1 MPHRRNPEDSMLQHL
16 IRISQALA
24 GQLDFRSAIQAVA
37 DEVSD
42 IIPYDHLDVCIVRP
56 DGETHAAY
64 ETGLTTRW
72 GSADE
77 PPMPMDRSPIRDL
90 LWGAVPYILTD
101 DATGDARF
109 LFEGAFNRPIF
120 DAGLRS
126 RLHVPLRVQGAVIG
140 ALSCSSHARA
150 RYTLDD
156 VKAAQHVADLLAP
169 YFYALRASEQA
180 KQSAIE
186 EAEARA
192 REDGL
197 RLAAFRL
204 TEAQERERQRIG
216 MDLHDETLAHLT
228 RLLHR
233 VSRLAEADVVDGEAL
248 RPVAESLNAC
258 IAELRRIIDDAKPNV
273 LQLFGFTHGI
283 EDLLDRARQEAG
295 PGLATRLVDDT
306 GGRINALDEPVRLAL
321 FRIVQEALNNAAR
334 HANAGEI
341 VVHLKAEPHRIVIA
355 VTDDGVG
362 LSGGHSRKTGGIH
375 NMRTRAALVAAEF
388 RIGRPSTGRGTRVS
402 IALPVPRP
410 AEAAVAEAV
419 AP

>member
-1 MPHRRNPEDSMLQHL
+1 MTRPRDSDETMLQHL

-37 DEVSD
+37 DEVRE

-64 ETGLTTRW
+64 ETGLHTRW

-77 PPMPMDRSPIRDL
+77 PPMPMALSPIRAV
-90 LWGAVPYILTD
+90 LWGEVPYLLTD
-101 DATGDARF
+101 DATGDDRF
-109 LFEGAFNRPIF
+109 QFEGAFNRPIF
-120 DAGLRS
+120 DAHLRS

-140 ALSCSSHARA
+140 ALSCSSHACG
-150 RYTLDD
+150 RYDLDD

-180 KQSAIE
+180 RQSAIE

-216 MDLHDETLAHLT
+216 MDLHDETLAGLT

-233 VSRLAEADVVDGEAL
+233 VSRLCERDGIDGEDLA
-248 RPVAESLNAC
+248 PVAAGLKSS

-295 PGLATRLVDDT
+295 PELRTRLVDET
-306 GGRINALDEPVRLAL
+306 QGRINGLDEPVRLAL

-334 HANAGEI
+334 HSGAGEI

-355 VTDDGVG
+355 VSDDGVG
-362 LSGGHSRKTGGIH
+362 LSGAGGRKTGGIH

-388 RIGRPSTGRGTRVS
+388 RIGRPASGRGTRVS
-402 IALPVPRP
+402 IALPTLKV
-410 AEAAVAEAV
+410 AEAAAS
-419 AP
+419 